1 MSPGGSAD
9 AGPRAGRSAIVVGAG
24 IVGATTAYELQ
35 KAGIATTLIDADAP
49 GMGCSYGN
57 AGAISP
63 GSVAPL
69 AMPGVLRS
77 VLDMLRDP
85 EGPLHVRPSYL
96 PRALPW
102 LLRFVAAA
110 RPARVE
116 RIAAQLHDL
125 HRGAIEAHERLARE
139 IGAPGLVQRRGHLH
153 LYPDERALAKDAG
166 SWSLR
171 KRFGVSIA
179 RLDRQGILDLE
190 PAIGPR
196 YRIGLHL
203 PDHAMVVNPH
213 RYVERIVDAF
223 RARGGRTATDRVA
236 RVEADGAGWTC
247 RGTSAAWR
255 ADHLVIAA
263 GVGSSALLAP
273 LGIRPPL
280 ESQRGYHVTFT
291 GVPSPTTRV
300 VVLADRKAFTTPM
313 EEGFRIAGTVE
324 IAGVAPPPNPRRIA
338 VLERH
343 ARETFSTLAG
353 AATRTWMGHRPCMPD
368 TLPWIGPARGH
379 RGLWYAFGHG
389 HTGMTDAPG
398 TARRLKDAITGS
410 RSNA

>member
-1 MSPGGSAD
+1 MSPVGSAE
-9 AGPRAGRSAIVVGAG
+9 AGPPPGRSAIVVGAG

-139 IGAPGLVQRRGHLH
+139 IGAPELVQRRGHLH

-179 RLDRQGILDLE
+179 MLDRQGILDLE

-223 RARGGRTATDRVA
+223 RALGGRTATDR
-236 RVEADGAGWTC
+236 
-247 RGTSAAWR
+247 
-255 ADHLVIAA
+255 VIAA

-291 GVPSPTTRV
+291 GVHSPTTRV

-338 VLERH
+338 VLERV
-343 ARETFSTLAG
+343 ARETFPTLAG

>member
-139 IGAPGLVQRRGHLH
+139 IGAPELVQRRGHLH
-153 LYPDERALAKDAG
+153 LYPDEHALAKDAG

-179 RLDRQGILDLE
+179 MLDRQGILD
-190 PAIGPR
+190 R
-196 YRIGLHL
+196 
-203 PDHAMVVNPH
+203 
-213 RYVERIVDAF
+213 
-223 RARGGRTATDRVA
+223 
-236 RVEADGAGWTC
+236 
-247 RGTSAAWR
+247 
-255 ADHLVIAA
+255 IAA
-263 GVGSSALLAP
+263 EKKKGKASVTRFKGLGEMNPLQLRETTMDPATRRLVQLTLDAGDDTLVLMDMLLAKKRA
-273 LGIRPPL
+273 G
-280 ESQRGYHVTFT
+280 
-291 GVPSPTTRV
+291 
-300 VVLADRKAFTTPM
+300 DRK
-313 EEGFRIAGTVE
+313 
-324 IAGVAPPPNPRRIA
+324 NW
-338 VLERH
+338 LE
-343 ARETFSTLAG
+343 AKGNLAEV
-353 AATRTWMGHRPCMPD
+353 
-368 TLPWIGPARGH
+368 
-379 RGLWYAFGHG
+379 
-389 HTGMTDAPG
+389 
-398 TARRLKDAITGS
+398 
-410 RSNA
+410 